1 MGSKDYSSNLR
12 EGHTATAMYKLR
24 ATILK
29 DLRIL
34 SRDRVGLLLMFIMPI
49 ILAVVIT
56 AIQNSTFELVNDN
69 QVPLILDNRDT
80 GDAGRQLVEAINKAG
95 IFEVIA
101 IEQNAVEHDMT
112 HLMKSKDAMV
122 ALIIPADFTSMV
134 KSKADYIAS
143 RALKNFGVDADSVA
157 APTKVVEPITMMYHP
172 VMQESFRQ
180 SVQGALRS
188 ALQIVESRQVLN
200 SMYFSLNDQP
210 MPAGLED
217 DMLNNSIGIRQVA
230 VSRDGSRNV
239 PNATQHN
246 IPAWTIFAMFF
257 IVISLGS
264 SVVREKLNG
273 SFVRLKTLPT
283 SYIVALISKQ
293 ITYLIVTLAQ
303 AAIIFGI
310 GIWVFP
316 LIGLPGLNLPSDMA
330 GLLIVLLICGWCA
343 VSYAICIGVFAQTQ
357 EQANGLGAVSIVLL
371 AAIGGL
377 LVPSF
382 AMPDSFKMIIKLS
395 PLHWCLEAFYGL
407 FLEGGN
413 LKDIMM
419 NLLPLLA
426 ITFIF
431 QLITFWGLKKKNLI

>member
-1 MGSKDYSSNLR
+1 
-12 EGHTATAMYKLR
+12 
-24 ATILK
+24 
-29 DLRIL
+29 
-34 SRDRVGLLLMFIMPI
+34 MFIMPI
-49 ILAVVIT
+49 VLAVVIT

-69 QVPLILDNRDT
+69 QVPLILNNRDT
-80 GDAGRQLVEAINKAG
+80 GEAGRQMVEAINKAG
-95 IFEVIA
+95 IFEVIP
-101 IEQNAVEHDMT
+101 IEQNVIGQDMAQ
-112 HLMKSKDAMV
+112 LMKSKDAMV
-122 ALIIPADFTSMV
+122 ALIIPEDFTVMI

-143 RALKNFGVDADSVA
+143 RALKNFGVEADTVA
-157 APTKVVEPITMMYHP
+157 TPPRNIDPITMMYHP

-200 SMYFSLNDQP
+200 SMYFSLNEQP
-210 MPAGLED
+210 MPSGLED
-217 DMLNNSIGIRQVA
+217 DMLNNSIGINQVA

-283 SYIVALISKQ
+283 SYIVALLSKQ

-303 AAIIFGI
+303 AVIIFGI

-316 LIGLPGLNLPSDMA
+316 LLGLPGLNLPSDMA

-382 AMPDSFKMIIKLS
+382 AMPDSFRMIIKLS

-426 ITFIF
+426 ITLIF
-431 QLITFWGLKKKNLI
+431 QLIAFWGLKKKNLI